1 MPRYSQE
8 TINRIKESCD
18 IVDVISG
25 YTELKQKGS
34 QFMGCCPFHSEKTPS
49 FSVSREKQLYH
60 CFGCGEGGTL
70 IDFIMKIE
78 NLSFP
83 EAMRFLAERAGITL
97 PEAEEESEDDRRAY
111 NQKKSIYE
119 MNRLAANYYFKNL
132 KRSADAGDYLKRRGM
147 NDETIRDLGVGL
159 SPDGWQKLT
168 GALLRKGF
176 SEADIE
182 ASGLAVRGKNGRIY
196 DRFRNRIMFP
206 IQNNQDRLIGFG
218 GRAWTDADKG
228 PKYLNSPETPVF
240 EKGQELYNL
249 NRARKFIRERGYLLL
264 VEGYMDAAALWQYGF
279 RNTAAALGTAFTLEH
294 AALIKRVTDEVILCF
309 DGDAAGEGA
318 TVKTLDILERTT
330 LHLRVLR
337 LPPEHDPDSFIKEN
351 GTEAFEK
358 YISEAMTPL
367 EFRLRRAAGQ
377 KDLATA
383 DGKLAYIREAALLIR
398 KSDPV
403 EADYFIRQVAGETG
417 APEDTIARA
426 VRNGETPTITQ
437 IAPLKKRRVPKAYAQ
452 AQAVFMSVCL
462 NEPAKLAESGLKK
475 DDFTPGF
482 YQWLFEKVR
491 KNSGDEPIQADT
503 LFDCVDDMIYN
514 KKTSAIMTKSFA
526 ETRALYDQSVGIIR
540 RESVRNELAELRERH
555 RNIADPDE
563 RAAQSARISEL
574 LKLL

>member
-132 KRSADAGDYLKRRGM
+132 KRSADAGAYLKRRGM

-294 AALIKRVTDEVILCF
+294 AALIKRVTDEI
-309 DGDAAGEGA
+309 G
-318 TVKTLDILERTT
+318 
-330 LHLRVLR
+330 
-337 LPPEHDPDSFIKEN
+337 
-351 GTEAFEK
+351 
-358 YISEAMTPL
+358 
-367 EFRLRRAAGQ
+367 RAH
-377 KDLATA
+377 
-383 DGKLAYIREAALLIR
+383 
-398 KSDPV
+398 V
-403 EADYFIRQVAGETG
+403 
-417 APEDTIARA
+417 
-426 VRNGETPTITQ
+426 
-437 IAPLKKRRVPKAYAQ
+437 
-452 AQAVFMSVCL
+452 
-462 NEPAKLAESGLKK
+462 
-475 DDFTPGF
+475 
-482 YQWLFEKVR
+482 
-491 KNSGDEPIQADT
+491 
-503 LFDCVDDMIYN
+503 
-514 KKTSAIMTKSFA
+514 
-526 ETRALYDQSVGIIR
+526 
-540 RESVRNELAELRERH
+540 
-555 RNIADPDE
+555 
-563 RAAQSARISEL
+563 
-574 LKLL
+574 